1 MYPLYVALYLQS
13 IYLSIRTFSFARY
26 SGQSSHELPYL
37 FVGVLNLLLRI
48 FTENFLLGIF
58 MSTIDD
64 EWLKNTCLLKQGS
77 DTHTKTFIT
86 WFLWVKFSE
95 KFEIATEMPF
105 RDRISLR

>member
-1 MYPLYVALYLQS
+1 
-13 IYLSIRTFSFARY
+13 
-26 SGQSSHELPYL
+26 
-37 FVGVLNLLLRI
+37 
-48 FTENFLLGIF
+48 

>member
-1 MYPLYVALYLQS
+1 MKILFLIFNQGRNCISRPACVKETALFASLFS
-13 IYLSIRTFSFARY
+13 IS
-26 SGQSSHELPYL
+26 
-37 FVGVLNLLLRI
+37 VGVLNLLLRV

-105 RDRISLR
+105 RDRIISLR